1 MKPWQKLLAGALGL
15 GTLITIGW
23 AVSRRQPKPPP
34 PGGQPP
40 MDVTE
45 DEFLASLPASARPY
59 GPTVWHVAQTYALD
73 PWLLAAVIQ
82 HESYWGRYLTA
93 DGRGADGHGYGLMQ
107 IDDRYWG
114 PWLAAN
120 DWRDPAVNIAKGAE
134 ILKAALETFPG
145 DERAG
150 IARYNA
156 SEQRIRAALARGD
169 DPASVTTH
177 HNGLSYVDHVLRQ
190 KAALQASVAVA

>member
-1 MKPWQKLLAGALGL
+1 MKPWQKLLAGALGIGAL
-15 GTLITIGW
+15 LTVGW
-23 AVSRRQPKPPP
+23 AASRRRPKPPL
-34 PGGQPP
+34 PGGRL
-40 MDVTE
+40 MGVSE
-45 DEFLASLPASARPY
+45 SEFVSALPASARAL
-59 GPTVWHVAQTYALD
+59 GPTVLHIAQTYALD

-93 DGRGADGHGYGLMQ
+93 QGLGADGHGHGLMQ

-156 SEQRIRAALARGD
+156 SEQRIRDALARGV
-169 DPASVTTH
+169 DPGSVTTH
-177 HNGLSYVDHVLRQ
+177 HHGISYVDHVLRL
-190 KAALQASVAVA
+190 KSALQASVAVA